1 MVNCCPTHS
10 LLNINHFQEEMTASQ
25 KNCTSTSWECLQ
37 VIIYDFNIFRQIS
50 RNFYGQYI
58 VVRNNAIMYKN
69 VLAVYKNGKCI
80 IKSKRIDATITKM
93 MTQCIIS
100 IVNAQNK
107 MFMLW
112 QKNMRVIKQT
122 HLELHSFM
130 IPFIYCELFKFA
142 FIKTSSCPNQQ
153 LVNNYQSQMYPVV
166 NHIHI
171 NSYRKIRTTT
181 YRYLSCM

>member
-1 MVNCCPTHS
+1 
-10 LLNINHFQEEMTASQ
+10 
-25 KNCTSTSWECLQ
+25 
-37 VIIYDFNIFRQIS
+37 
-50 RNFYGQYI
+50 
-58 VVRNNAIMYKN
+58 MYKN

-93 MTQCIIS
+93 MTQCIFS

-171 NSYRKIRTTT
+171 NSYRKIRTTNNNISIFILYVMPVVLRT
-181 YRYLSCM
+181 QNRKAEKSSSISDKLKISKICITMLSATQHILQQ